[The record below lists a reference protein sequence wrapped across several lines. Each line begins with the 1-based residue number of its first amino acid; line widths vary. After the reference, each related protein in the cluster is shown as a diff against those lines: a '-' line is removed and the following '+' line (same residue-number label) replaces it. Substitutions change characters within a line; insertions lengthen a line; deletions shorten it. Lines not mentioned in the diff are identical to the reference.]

1 MKTLIR
7 FLFLICIF
15 TFSSTV
21 FGQISNL
28 LVNGSSTHF
37 SMASGSEI
45 SWSYNL
51 PVGGTALLEFWIDVN
66 ENTII
71 EPATDVLWES
81 FYQTDGQSSYDGP
94 PDMDGLANG
103 QIVFSQPVGLA
114 AGEYI
119 MSFSNNSTAVTISGT
134 VTPLVSPVFIIS
146 GNITVP
152 AGKSAQYL
160 ALSFNNSGENG
171 GKFWNA
177 ITDVNG
183 NFAVLMDVDTSGNPW
198 RLRIDNAQSLSPAV
212 VNTDE
217 ITLFLDAGV
226 ATSYPGNNFTFT
238 EAAAE
243 INGIVKDDDGN
254 PIIGVYVYISG
265 NEGNW
270 NRNTKSDLTGS
281 FRLGFLSNELPTS
294 NAWLGAG
301 YSEDNSMVSAGT
313 ELPTVNSGNVITKN
327 LFLYKTN
334 STISGTVTLSG
345 NPPNMNL
352 EIMAIVSDTGFVR
365 TYTDFNGNYTLNVS
379 NKLYNYDVGSRNL
392 PPDYMPYS
400 VLAHPGQTNV
410 NFNFN
415 LTDVEQDQSINP
427 DEYSL
432 LQNFPNP
439 FNPVTTIGY
448 VLQENSNAKLT
459 VINAIGEEIAVLV
472 NQEQGKGFHKV
483 EFEGSKLSSGVY
495 FYKLVAKDFVSIKK
509 LMLVR

>member
-1 MKTLIR
+1 
-7 FLFLICIF
+7 
-15 TFSSTV
+15 
-21 FGQISNL
+21 
-28 LVNGSSTHF
+28 
-37 SMASGSEI
+37 
-45 SWSYNL
+45 
-51 PVGGTALLEFWIDVN
+51 
-66 ENTII
+66 
-71 EPATDVLWES
+71 
-81 FYQTDGQSSYDGP
+81 
-94 PDMDGLANG
+94 
-103 QIVFSQPVGLA
+103 
-114 AGEYI
+114 
-119 MSFSNNSTAVTISGT
+119 
-134 VTPLVSPVFIIS
+134 
-146 GNITVP
+146 
-152 AGKSAQYL
+152 
-160 ALSFNNSGENG
+160 
-171 GKFWNA
+171 
-177 ITDVNG
+177 
-183 NFAVLMDVDTSGNPW
+183 
-198 RLRIDNAQSLSPAV
+198 
-212 VNTDE
+212 
-217 ITLFLDAGV
+217 LDAGV

-265 NEGNW
+265 NEGYW
-270 NRNTKSDLTGS
+270 NRNTKTDLTGS

>member
-1 MKTLIR
+1 M
-7 FLFLICIF
+7 CVF

-21 FGQISNL
+21 FAQVSNL

-37 SMASGSEI
+37 SMASGSAI

-51 PVGGTALLEFWIDVN
+51 PIDGTAILEFWIDVN

-81 FYQTDGQSSYDGP
+81 FYQTDGQSSNEGP

-119 MSFSNNSTAVTISGT
+119 MSFSNNNTAVTISGT

-146 GNITVP
+146 GKVTVP

-160 ALSFNNSGENG
+160 ALSLSSENG
-171 GKFWNA
+171 EKFWNA

-183 NFAVLMDVDTSGNPW
+183 NFAVLMDADTSGNHW
-198 RLRIDNAQSLSPAV
+198 RLRIDNAQPLSPAV

-243 INGIVKDDDGN
+243 INGTVKDDDGN
-254 PIIGVYVYISG
+254 PIIGVDVYISE

-270 NRNTKSDLTGS
+270 NRNTRSDLTGS
-281 FRLGFLSNELPTS
+281 FRLGFLANELPAS
-294 NAWLGAG
+294 NVWLGAG
-301 YSEDNSMVSAGT
+301 YSEDNSMVSAVAQ
-313 ELPTVNSGNVITKN
+313 LPTVNSGNVITKN
-327 LFLYKTN
+327 LFLYTTN

-352 EIMAIVSDTGFVR
+352 EIMAIVSDTGLVR

-379 NKLYNYDVGSRNL
+379 NKLYNYNIGSRQL
-392 PPDYMPYS
+392 PPNYIGYS
-400 VLAHPGQTNV
+400 VTAHPGQTDV
-410 NFNFN
+410 NFNFT
-415 LTDVEQDQSINP
+415 LTDVEQDQSIIPN
-427 DEYSL
+427 EFSL

-439 FNPVTTIGY
+439 FNPSTLISY
-448 VLQENSNAKLT
+448 KLREACN
-459 VINAIGEEIAVLV
+459 VQLKIFNILGNEIETLV
-472 NQEQGKGFHKV
+472 NEEKQA
-483 EFEGSKLSSGVY
+483 GSYEVQFNAS
-495 FYKLVAKDFVSIKK
+495 
-509 LMLVR
+509 

>member
-1 MKTLIR
+1 MKTLLR
-7 FLFLICIF
+7 FLFLIYVF
-15 TFSSTV
+15 VFSSTSSA
-21 FGQISNL
+21 QISNL

-37 SMASGSEI
+37 SMVSGSAI

-51 PVGGTALLEFWIDVN
+51 PVGGTAILEFWIDVN
-66 ENTII
+66 SNTFI
-71 EPATDVLWES
+71 EPLTDVLWES
-81 FYQTDGQSSYDGP
+81 FYQTDGQSSHEGP

-103 QIVFSQPVGLA
+103 EIVFSQPVGLA

-146 GNITVP
+146 GTITVP

-160 ALSFNNSGENG
+160 ALSLTSENG
-171 GKFWNA
+171 EKFWNA

-183 NFAVLMDVDTSGNPW
+183 NFAVLMDADTSGNPW
-198 RLRIDNAQSLSPAV
+198 SLRIDNAQSLSPAV
-212 VNTDE
+212 VNTEE
-217 ITLFLDAGV
+217 ITLILDVGV

-281 FRLGFLSNELPTS
+281 FRLGLILNELPAS
-294 NAWLGAG
+294 NVWLGAG
-301 YSEDNSMVSAGT
+301 YFEDNSMVSAGVQ
-313 ELPTVNSGNVITKN
+313 LPTVNSGNVITKN
-327 LFLYKTN
+327 LFLYTTN

-352 EIMAIVSDTGFVR
+352 EIMAIVSDTGLVR

-392 PPDYMPYS
+392 PPGYMGYS
-400 VLAHPGQTNV
+400 ILAHPGQTNV
-410 NFNFN
+410 NFNFD
-415 LTDVEQDQSINP
+415 LTDVENDQSVLPN
-427 DEYSL
+427 EFTL

-439 FNPVTTIGY
+439 FNPSTMISYRLKEAGIV
-448 VLQENSNAKLT
+448 
-459 VINAIGEEIAVLV
+459 
-472 NQEQGKGFHKV
+472 
-483 EFEGSKLSSGVY
+483 KLSVFNILGNEIETLVSEAKPAGNYEVTWNAADLPSGVY
-495 FYKLVAKDFVSIKK
+495 FYQIKAGSEVDTK
-509 LMLVR
+509 KMLLLR